1 MFLWKGLIN
10 TRKIISSWG
19 KNDHLVWSAGHSFGE
34 GLSSK
39 LPSIPLAPNPADL
52 VKL

>member
-1 MFLWKGLIN
+1 MFLWKDWIN
-10 TRKIISSWG
+10 LRKITSSQV
-19 KNDHLVWSAGHSFGE
+19 KNGHVVWSAGHSFVE

-39 LPSIPLAPNPADL
+39 LPLIPLAPNPADL